1 MMATPKLQLEPVT
14 AIDVH
19 VFAGEILEIRNIT
32 LKAALQIVRDQFNIE
47 QTPQEDRLRRPD

>member
-14 AIDVH
+14 AVDVH

-32 LKAALQIVRDQFNIE
+32 LKAALQIVRDQFNLE
-47 QTPQEDRLRRPD
+47 QTRQEDRFRRPD